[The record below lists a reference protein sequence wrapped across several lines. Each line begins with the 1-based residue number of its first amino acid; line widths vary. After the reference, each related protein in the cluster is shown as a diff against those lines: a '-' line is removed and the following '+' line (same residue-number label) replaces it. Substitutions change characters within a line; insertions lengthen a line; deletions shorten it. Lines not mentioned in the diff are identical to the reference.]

1 MKRIVVFWPIM
12 AMALSIFGCIQNT
25 TAVSQAQEDPFAPSV
40 SEAVPELDP
49 EAEESSEIVIAVNPG
64 PGPYTATSMGFHG
77 IVSVTLDVDGKK
89 LITVRAM
96 GNDETVGLGTLA
108 LDLMPEEMI
117 KANSIEVD
125 VITSATHTSLAVLEA
140 AKKALAQ
147 AGLTNEDLQR

>member
-1 MKRIVVFWPIM
+1 MKRIVVFWSIM

-25 TAVSQAQEDPFAPSV
+25 TAVSQEDPFAPSV
-40 SEAVPELDP
+40 FEAVSEVEP
-49 EAEESSEIVIAVNPG
+49 EAEESEIVIAVNPK

-77 IVSVTLDVDGKK
+77 IVSVTLDVADKK
-89 LITVRAM
+89 LTTVSAM

-108 LDLMPEEMI
+108 LDLMPEEML